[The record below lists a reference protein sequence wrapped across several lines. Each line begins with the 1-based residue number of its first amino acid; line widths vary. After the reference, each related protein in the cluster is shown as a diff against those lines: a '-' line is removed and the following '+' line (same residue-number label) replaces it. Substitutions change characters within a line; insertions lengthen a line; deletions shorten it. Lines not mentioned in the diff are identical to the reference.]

1 MKLVAIVGTNAN
13 FSFNRLIEKFM
24 AKHYKEQAEIEVLEI
39 GNLPRF
45 NGQRS
50 EDEAVLNF
58 RKKVS
63 QADGVIISTPEYDH
77 GITAPLKNAM
87 EWLGESAFDKS
98 AMYMKPVMVLGGSY
112 GIQGASRAQEDMR
125 EILLS
130 PDLTANVLPGN
141 EVLIGHVADKF
152 DKETG
157 DLVDKATIVEI
168 DQAFKNFTNFVKQSK
183 K

>member
-1 MKLVAIVGTNAN
+1 MKLVAIVGTNAD

-24 AKHYKEQAEIEVLEI
+24 ADHFKNKAEIEVLEI
-39 GNLPRF
+39 NALPRF
-45 NGQRS
+45 NDTAS
-50 EDEAVLNF
+50 KNDSVLNF

-87 EWLGESAFDKS
+87 EWLGEGDFDKS
-98 AMYMKPVMVLGGSY
+98 ALYMKPVMVLGGSY

-157 DLVDKATIVEI
+157 KLVDQGTIREI
-168 DQAFKNFTNFVKQSK
+168 DQAFANFTKFVEQSK

>member
-1 MKLVAIVGTNAN
+1 MRLVAIVGTNAD

-24 AKHYKEQAEIEVLEI
+24 ANHYKDEAEIEILEI
-39 GNLPRF
+39 NDLPRF
-45 NGQRS
+45 KNGAS
-50 EDEAVLNF
+50 ENDAVLNF

-87 EWLGESAFDKS
+87 EWLGKSNFDKS
-98 AMYMKPVMVLGGSY
+98 ALYMKPVMVLGGSY

-157 DLVDKATIVEI
+157 KLVDQDTIKEI
-168 DQAFKNFTNFVKQSK
+168 DQAFSNFVKFVDQSK

>member
-13 FSFNRLIEKFM
+13 FSFNRLVEKFM

-157 DLVDKATIVEI
+157 YLVDKATIVEI
-168 DQAFKNFTNFVKQSK
+168 DQAFKNFTNFIKQSK